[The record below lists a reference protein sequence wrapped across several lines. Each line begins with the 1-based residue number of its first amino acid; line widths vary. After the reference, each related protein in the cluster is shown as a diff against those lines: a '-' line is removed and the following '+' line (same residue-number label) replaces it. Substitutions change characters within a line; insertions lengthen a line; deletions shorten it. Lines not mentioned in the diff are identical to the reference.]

1 MADYYNRQLKKKG
14 KVDAFSII
22 KFRDPTNGAVNTAEF
37 DFPDSINTSQPWIR
51 EAPVGDWFY
60 APGFIY
66 DSGSMIRFV
75 IEAISRDGNA
85 ALNIPMLPD
94 GSIEDACVTMLEEV
108 GDWMAING
116 EAVYGSHAW
125 KKIGEGELT
134 NKGKLKKLPGGGL
147 GESHKNFK
155 FNAQDIRFTVGKNGS
170 LYAFCM
176 ALPDAGETV
185 KVYSLA
191 KTEGKKVK
199 SVQLLG
205 SDAKLKWKQT
215 NDYLTIECPESLP
228 CKTSIV
234 FKID

>member
-1 MADYYNRQLKKKG
+1 
-14 KVDAFSII
+14 
-22 KFRDPTNGAVNTAEF
+22 
-37 DFPDSINTSQPWIR
+37 
-51 EAPVGDWFY
+51 
-60 APGFIY
+60 
-66 DSGSMIRFV
+66 MIRFV

-108 GDWMAING
+108 GQWMSING
-116 EAVYGSHAW
+116 EAVYGSKAW
-125 KKIGEGELT
+125 KKIGEGET
-134 NKGKLKKLPGGGL
+134 TRNGKLKKLPGGKL
-147 GESHKNFK
+147 GESHKNFR

-176 ALPDAGETV
+176 ALPKAGESV

-191 KTEGKKVK
+191 KSEGRKVK
-199 SVQLLG
+199 SVKLLG
-205 SDAKLKWKQT
+205 SKAKLKWKQT
-215 NDYLTIECPESLP
+215 GECLAIECPQSLP